1 MAPPGSHLSSDRWA
15 KLVERIQAGDASAIE
30 DLYHHFSRGVR
41 LLLYRQL
48 GPESIDDRVHD
59 IFLTVLEAIR
69 SGSLHSPDRLLGFI
83 RTVVRRHIATAINQ
97 AVEERR
103 DHLDIAEQWTL
114 AGLERTPEQ
123 QAISGERVELIRRTL
138 AELSTRDREILT
150 RFYLHEQSA
159 EQICEEMSLNATQ
172 FRLLKSRAKARFG
185 EQGRRKMQPGNIRE
199 ILLRKTASSSD

>member
-1 MAPPGSHLSSDRWA
+1 MAPPGPQPNSDRWTR
-15 KLVERIQAGDASAIE
+15 LVERIQAGDASAVE

-41 LLLYRQL
+41 LLLFRQL

-69 SGSLHSPDRLLGFI
+69 AGSLHSPERLLGFI
-83 RTVVRRHIATAINQ
+83 RTVVRRHIATAIHQ
-97 AVEERR
+97 AVGQRR
-103 DHLDIAEQWTL
+103 DRLDIAEQWTL

-138 AELSTRDREILT
+138 NELSSRDREILT

-159 EQICEEMSLNATQ
+159 AQICEEMGLNATQ

-185 EQGRRKMQPGNIRE
+185 EQGRRKMQMGSVRE
-199 ILLRKTASSSD
+199 FFVRKTTASLD